1 MELAAH
7 LGIIAASLSARCPV
21 RRQGGRVGQELKTT
35 MRMDGRILE
44 GTALLE
50 TDSLIFR
57 GDGASITVTFAEMH
71 SVETSP
77 GWLEIRCA
85 RGLLLFELGAKAEPW
100 ADRIKNPKALVDKLG
115 VGEGKKVVVVGKLDE
130 WIKADVAASGA
141 KVAKSARGKDF
152 DVAFLAVKKKADLD
166 KIASTRELI
175 HDTGG
180 IWIVYP
186 KGSEDPRE
194 RDVLIAGRTLGLVD
208 NKQVKVD
215 DALTAV
221 RFVIPVALRKK
232 KK

>member
-1 MELAAH
+1 M
-7 LGIIAASLSARCPV
+7 
-21 RRQGGRVGQELKTT
+21 
-35 MRMDGRILE
+35 
-44 GTALLE
+44 
-50 TDSLIFR
+50 
-57 GDGASITVTFAEMH
+57 
-71 SVETSP
+71 
-77 GWLEIRCA
+77 
-85 RGLLLFELGAKAEPW
+85 
-100 ADRIKNPKALVDKLG
+100 
-115 VGEGKKVVVVGKLDE
+115 VVVGKLDE
-130 WIKADVAASGA
+130 WIKADLAASGA

-186 KGSEDPRE
+186 KGTEDPRE